1 MNTYQDSDAFV
12 DAGNLEHAH
21 LQFLNHSLLYIS
33 AFLGLLSHTANFL
46 GPIPVIGIQAR
57 VVLRQ
62 LPKGFPRRR
71 LNLERLEFLE
81 CMALVHPLNDGVHVS

>member
-1 MNTYQDSDAFV
+1 MKTYQDRYAFV
-12 DAGNLEHAH
+12 EACDLEYAH
-21 LQFLNHSLLYIS
+21 LQFLNHCLLYIS
-33 AFLGLLSHTANFL
+33 ASLGLLSHTANFL

-81 CMALVHPLNDGVHVS
+81 YMALIHPLNDGVHVS